1 MKEFEEMFFKK
12 QFKCVK
18 DPLYRAWLNLKFAAT
33 GTETEAVDR
42 LLDSKVAKNVQK
54 RKTKRKDFRPTGPAR
69 HDPTSPEWVSVL
81 TEQEVKKKPASK
93 KKKEDP
99 KQVLVDQA
107 NKKKGPAKKVP
118 GNPKQNS
125 KMAKRNKNK
134 ENTKPFD

>member
-1 MKEFEEMFFKK
+1 M
-12 QFKCVK
+12 
-18 DPLYRAWLNLKFAAT
+18 
-33 GTETEAVDR
+33 
-42 LLDSKVAKNVQK
+42 
-54 RKTKRKDFRPTGPAR
+54 DFHPTGPAR